1 MFRNVNFKKG
11 YIIRGGSIIN
21 VNKKRDKSPKIE
33 KEIEIR
39 INDMN
44 IENKKKIK
52 PLSFKF

>member
-1 MFRNVNFKKG
+1 MFRKVNLKKG
-11 YIIRGGSIIN
+11 YIMKGGTIIN
-21 VNKKRDKSPKIE
+21 VKKKRDKSPKIE